1 MFRLTALGGT
11 FDIIHMGHIGL
22 IGKAVSISEKIIIG
36 LTSDE
41 FISKHGKKINN
52 NFEQRFE
59 NLEKMIHE
67 NFPNCSFEIAKLDD
81 DFGPAVI
88 EGDVDALVVSEET
101 RKKGDILNLSRKERI
116 CSKVFGSSFSILMSF
131 LSGNPFLKESR
142 PLGPNEK
149 VIFSDSF
156 TKARSFRRNHSIPL
170 RI

>member
-11 FDIIHMGHIGL
+11 FDIIHVGHVGL

-52 NFEQRFE
+52 NFKRRFD

-67 NFPNCSFEIAKLDD
+67 NFPNCSFKIVKLDD
-81 DFGPAVI
+81 DFGPTVI

-101 RKKGDILNLSRKERI
+101 RKKGDILNLSLI
-116 CSKVFGSSFSILMSF
+116 HI
-131 LSGNPFLKESR
+131 
-142 PLGPNEK
+142 
-149 VIFSDSF
+149 
-156 TKARSFRRNHSIPL
+156 
-170 RI
+170 